1 MSNDLDD
8 LLSDDIEI
16 NTEAIQQAQKLHVI
30 YEIPII
36 TNTTN
41 KETIELK
48 PNQNINKITPNDD
61 YDEYKHKHTN
71 KTENDVSCDDDAEES
86 NECSDTYSFVWF
98 YFWFIVILML
108 FSYLLTWMIKQSWRN
123 KLEHEYLEQMQYIYV
138 RH

>member
-8 LLSDDIEI
+8 LLNDDIEI

-48 PNQNINKITPNDD
+48 PNQNINKTTHDD
-61 YDEYKHKHTN
+61 NEHKHTN
-71 KTENDVSCDDDAEES
+71 KAENDVSCDDVVEES
-86 NECSDTYSFVWF
+86 NECSDVYSFVWF

-123 KLEHEYLEQMQYIYV
+123 KLEHEYLEQMQYIHV
-138 RH
+138 RR